1 MESTNGV
8 APYRPL
14 ARSLMNVALS
24 SRNAGTYATAMK
36 LINADPK
43 NWKVSQ
49 GYLTHTERDKLTIA
63 LMNGW
68 ICSCVVPM
76 RTHTVPIIIARP
88 TACQLCRYWVY

>member
-1 MESTNGV
+1 MTVFVSCQSGGHGYGMKCIQRNGSPIRKLESMNGV

-36 LINADPK
+36 LMNADPK

-49 GYLTHTERDKLTIA
+49 A
-63 LMNGW
+63 
-68 ICSCVVPM
+68 
-76 RTHTVPIIIARP
+76 
-88 TACQLCRYWVY
+88 